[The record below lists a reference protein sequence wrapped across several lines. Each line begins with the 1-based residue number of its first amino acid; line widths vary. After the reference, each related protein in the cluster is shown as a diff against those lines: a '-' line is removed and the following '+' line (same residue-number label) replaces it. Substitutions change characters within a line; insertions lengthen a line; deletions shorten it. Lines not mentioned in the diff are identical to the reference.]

1 MWRLGDGG
9 QEFHLHEAH
18 RAALGKAGGTY
29 LMEGIS
35 QNAENHLTEKLE
47 GLGCPWMEGLGY
59 PLSGDLGSPCRALH

>member
-1 MWRLGDGG
+1 
-9 QEFHLHEAH
+9 
-18 RAALGKAGGTY
+18 
-29 LMEGIS
+29 MEGIS